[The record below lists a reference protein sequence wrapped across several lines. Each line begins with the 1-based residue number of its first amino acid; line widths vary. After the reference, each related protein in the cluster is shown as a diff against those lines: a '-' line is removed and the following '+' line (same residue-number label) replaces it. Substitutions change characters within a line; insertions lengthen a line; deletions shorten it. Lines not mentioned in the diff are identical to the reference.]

1 MLTDVYANANI
12 NREIGIMTDFNPK
25 LLPVPKLKREPLAQ
39 EAINILEANQRKKS
53 PFTWDHLLENGVYGA
68 KLPMIGSWPV
78 LEQEDVMR
86 IMASTH
92 FIISSA
98 IDFVTLHENL
108 SDLLRD

>member
-1 MLTDVYANANI
+1 
-12 NREIGIMTDFNPK
+12 
-25 LLPVPKLKREPLAQ
+25 
-39 EAINILEANQRKKS
+39 
-53 PFTWDHLLENGVYGA
+53 
-68 KLPMIGSWPV
+68 MIGSWPV